1 MTRLNRILRIRS
13 GEEAMVGLTVGLMF
27 LTWAGFTIGQSSIDA
42 LLFAGYGVDELPVLY
57 LLLGALLFVASLGV
71 TALLGWMARG
81 KLFTLLPL
89 ALAVLLVAGWLTAQ
103 AGIELVYLA
112 LWLVAGLAFLIQA
125 SYLWGIAGLVTDTRQ
140 AKRLFPMF
148 GAGGIA
154 GAALGGLVTR
164 PLALWLQP
172 ENLLLLWA
180 AILVVTSGL
189 ARAVLARWGP
199 KWSQIARRRGG
210 RATALRAIRE
220 GYRTV
225 RRSDLLRWM
234 SAGAVL
240 LSVLLYSLYLPFSQA
255 ALERFPDAAQLAG
268 FLGVFSG
275 ISTGV
280 ALLVSL
286 FVANRVFSRF
296 GTPVILL
303 AYAMAYAV
311 GFAVLAVNAS
321 FVLLVV
327 VRFVQVVWMQ
337 GLANSAWEAMINV
350 TPPERRDHAR
360 AFLNGVPTQ
369 AGTALAGLILIVGQ
383 TALRRQQ
390 LFFIGL
396 GAAVVTALTMW
407 RAQQSYA
414 AAVAETLRAGRPHV
428 FEDYDVEAFA
438 GIREDAAAVSV
449 AVAGLSD
456 PDPRVRRI
464 AAEILGQLR
473 NPELVTSLQAAL
485 DDVDADVRAAALRSL
500 GHVRDP
506 TAVPDVVRRLADV
519 DPAVRL
525 AAAQVT
531 RALDGPVAAL
541 GPLLDDPDPTVRAE
555 AAASLLALDGSGRPG
570 SVLEQLSSN
579 DDPRL
584 RRIAVRALG
593 HVRSA
598 ETCRLVVTHLGDPD
612 PSVRGV
618 AADCLGTMDPE
629 DAVQP
634 LVGMLADPDSAVRT
648 AAAEALGGLG
658 LPAVTAVVAALEQPA
673 TESGALLALEQLPTN
688 READRVRRYAAE
700 SVHNALHDH
709 ELASRLAVDS
719 DERRLLLQDALARSA
734 KRHAMNAIR
743 AVAIVSA
750 DQSQLSEAI
759 GDLDTGDSLQR
770 AAALELIDSS
780 KAATSLRPLVAI
792 WEASHAAIPTSTDP
806 VPELLDHPDPWV
818 RECADFALTARGKG
832 TPMAETLPT
841 LALMERVLFL
851 RKVSIFEDL
860 PPGDLKRIA
869 AVAEERAHSDGEVI
883 VAQGEAGTE
892 MHIIA
897 AGTVA
902 VVVDGREVARPGNG
916 EVVGEM
922 ALILDQPRMATLSA
936 VGDVRLL
943 AIRQREFAG
952 ILRERPEAS
961 FAVMRVLA
969 RRLAEQEALASTE

>member
-1 MTRLNRILRIRS
+1 
-13 GEEAMVGLTVGLMF
+13 MVGLTVGLMF

-42 LLFAGYGVDELPVLY
+42 LLFAGFGVDELPVLY
-57 LLLGALLFVASLGV
+57 LLLGGLLFVASLGV
-71 TALLGWMARG
+71 TALLGRMARG

-89 ALAVLLVAGWLTAQ
+89 ALAVILMAGWLTAQ
-103 AGIELVYLA
+103 AGIDLVYPA
-112 LWLVAGLAFLIQA
+112 LWLVAGLAFLVQG

-189 ARAVLARWGP
+189 ASAVLARWGP
-199 KWSQIARRRGG
+199 TWSRVARGRRD
-210 RATALRAIRE
+210 RVTALAAIHE

-255 ALERFPDAAQLAG
+255 ALDRFPDAAQLAG

-275 ISTGV
+275 VSTGV
-280 ALLVSL
+280 ALLVSI
-286 FVANRVFSRF
+286 FVANRLFSRF

-303 AYAMAYAV
+303 AYAIAYAV

-321 FVLLVV
+321 FVLLVA

-350 TPPERRDHAR
+350 TAPERRDYAR

-369 AGTALAGLILIVGQ
+369 VGTALAGLILIVGQ
-383 TALRRQQ
+383 TALQPQQ
-390 LFFIGL
+390 LYFIGL
-396 GAAVVTALTMW
+396 GAAVVTAFTMW
-407 RAQQSYA
+407 KAQRSYA
-414 AAVAETLRAGRPHV
+414 TAVAETLRAGRPHV
-428 FEDYDVEAFA
+428 FEDYDAEAFA

-456 PDPRVRRI
+456 PDPRVRRV
-464 AAEILGQLR
+464 AAEVLGRLR
-473 NPELVTSLQAAL
+473 NPELVTPLRGSL
-485 DDVDADVRAAALRSL
+485 DDVDPDVKAAVVVSL
-500 GHVRDP
+500 GHIGDP
-506 TAVPDVVRRLADV
+506 SAGPDIARRLTDADA
-519 DPAVRL
+519 AVRL
-525 AAAQVT
+525 AATQAM
-531 RALDGPVAAL
+531 RALGSPDSAFS
-541 GPLLDDPDPTVRAE
+541 PLLDDSDPAVRAE
-555 AAASLLALDGSGRPG
+555 AAVSLLALDGSGRPRDMLQQM
-570 SVLEQLSSN
+570 SWN
-579 DDPRL
+579 DDPRM
-584 RRIAVRALG
+584 RRIAIHALG

-612 PSVRGV
+612 ASVRGV
-618 AADCLGTMDPE
+618 AAACLGIMDAE

-634 LVGMLADPDSAVRT
+634 LVSMLADPDSAVRT
-648 AAAEALGGLG
+648 AAAEALGRLG
-658 LPAVTAVVAALEQPA
+658 LPAVIAVVAALEQPA
-673 TESGALLALEQLPTN
+673 TESGALLALKQLPID
-688 READRVRRYAAE
+688 RETDRVRRYAAE

-719 DERRLLLQDALARSA
+719 DERQLLLQDALTRSA
-734 KRHAMNAIR
+734 KRHALNAIR
-743 AVAIVSA
+743 AVDIVSA
-750 DQSQLSEAI
+750 DQSQLADVISN
-759 GDLDTGDSLQR
+759 LDTGDSLQR
-770 AAALELIDSS
+770 AGALELIDSS

-792 WEASHAAIPTSTDP
+792 WEASHAATTWSTDP
-806 VPELLDHPDPWV
+806 VPGLLDHPDPWV
-818 RECADFALTARGKG
+818 RECAEYALTARGKG

-841 LALMERVLFL
+841 LAVMERVLFL

-860 PPGDLKRIA
+860 PPEDLKRIA
-869 AVAEERAHSDGEVI
+869 AVAGERAHSDGDVI
-883 VAQGEAGTE
+883 MAQGEAGTE

-922 ALILDQPRMATLSA
+922 ALILDQPRMATLFA

-943 AIRQREFAG
+943 TIRQQEFAG

-969 RRLAEQEALASTE
+969 RRLAEQEAFASSE